1 MELEHGSGRNKCLET
16 RADES
21 GSSKHSEISL
31 RAFDGSGSR
40 SSFEKH
46 LDSVDGIEATDNS
59 GSIRRQDTQLDVVDE
74 SGSNEKLENLDGRDR
89 IESSTIRVSSSLS
102 SSSSSLSSSSDSSI
116 DHSHDEFTKSAEHD
130 SGAKP
135 TTKDDES
142 SVASGSSSKSEDDDT
157 NPADSELTFQV
168 SDVTHESPVHRMVSP
183 PVQTM
188 EQPEGYDPLRIPSSV
203 FESKSTTPMEWSV
216 ASNESLFSLHVG
228 NSSFSKDQ
236 FYMFSDFKSGELAKS
251 GEIVIFSPPPTP
263 SPSIPEAE
271 IEINSLETKESAG
284 AKELTE
290 NPIKDEA
297 RQSAEG
303 SSAKRVP
310 RPAVSSNSSGH
321 SHRSEESETS
331 ARSFAFPIKKKK
343 NLQGVLKSE
352 SMRPEN
358 EKLHSEVVLAAKKAS
373 KSTTAYNWFLAEN
386 CIVEIENWE
395 FVKNRMLQL
404 LAVIL

>member
-1 MELEHGSGRNKCLET
+1 MELEHGSGRNKSVET
-16 RADES
+16 RADGS

-46 LDSVDGIEATDNS
+46 LDSVDGIEATDDS
-59 GSIRRQDTQLDVVDE
+59 GSIRRQETQLDVVDE
-74 SGSNEKLENLDGRDR
+74 SGSNEKLENLDGRDT
-89 IESSTIRVSSSLS
+89 IESSTIQVSTSLSS
-102 SSSSSLSSSSDSSI
+102 SSSSSLSSSPDSSI

-157 NPADSELTFQV
+157 SPADSDLTFQV

-188 EQPEGYDPLRIPSSV
+188 ERPEGYDPLRIPSSV

-236 FYMFSDFKSGELAKS
+236 FYMFGDFKSGELAKS
-251 GEIVIFSPPPTP
+251 GEIVMFSPPPTP

-271 IEINSLETKESAG
+271 IEIDSLEPKGSAG

-310 RPAVSSNSSGH
+310 RPAVSSNSSDH

-331 ARSFAFPIKKKK
+331 VRSFAFP
-343 NLQGVLKSE
+343 
-352 SMRPEN
+352 M
-358 EKLHSEVVLAAKKAS
+358 
-373 KSTTAYNWFLAEN
+373 
-386 CIVEIENWE
+386 
-395 FVKNRMLQL
+395 
-404 LAVIL
+404 